1 MHDETLE
8 SIQGGQLWKC
18 VGDAVFEI
26 GDEGCVFVLRQ
37 VLKVGYQGR
46 ARNELVQIVVARGDL
61 WVDFFIQGHV
71 DGIFSKQDL
80 GIIVQIQYRAWPV
93 PVLQ

>member
-1 MHDETLE
+1 MHDEALE

-18 VGDAVFEI
+18 IGDAVLEI
-26 GDEGCVFVLRQ
+26 GDEGGVFVLRQ

-61 WVDFFIQGHV
+61 WVDFLI
-71 DGIFSKQDL
+71 
-80 GIIVQIQYRAWPV
+80 
-93 PVLQ
+93 

>member
-1 MHDETLE
+1 MHDEALE

-18 VGDAVFEI
+18 VDDAVFEI
-26 GDEGCVFVLRQ
+26 GDEGSVFVLRQ

-61 WVDFFIQGHV
+61 WVDFLI
-71 DGIFSKQDL
+71 
-80 GIIVQIQYRAWPV
+80 
-93 PVLQ
+93 

>member
-1 MHDETLE
+1 MHDEAFE
-8 SIQGGQLWKC
+8 GVQGGQLWKC

-26 GDEGCVFVLRQ
+26 GDEDSVFVLRQ

-61 WVDFFIQGHV
+61 WVDFLIQSHV
-71 DGIFSKQDL
+71 DGVFSKQDL
-80 GIIVQIQYRAWPV
+80 GIIVQIQYRAWSV
-93 PVLQ
+93 PVL